1 MDLLQPHSGQ
11 EATTIDL
18 SKEAAA
24 CANWPTRE
32 RLRALKRIIPRA
44 DIEGVLQRAGQDRT
58 KCRRLPAWFLV
69 WFVVALGLFCRDCYR
84 QVFRWLQPFRK
95 GATPRRTTLCEAR
108 KRLGIAPMR
117 LLAEQVIRLQ
127 GKPTT
132 PGAFYRGM
140 RTMALDGFVVDLP
153 DTPSNERAFG
163 RPGSSRAPAAFPQAR
178 VLSLCETGSHVLWRS
193 LIKPCSRG
201 EVPMAHYLLRSLQ
214 EDMLLLWDRNF
225 LSYRTVAEVRRRGA
239 HLLARIKS
247 NLIFEPIR
255 VLDDGSYL
263 AKLYRS
269 AADRRRDRDGIPVR
283 IIEYT
288 FDDPD
293 RPGSGEVHRLL
304 TTLRD
309 EAPDP
314 AETLIVL
321 YHERWEEELTID
333 ELKTHQ
339 RERPVLRSQTPAGV
353 VQELYGLLLGHYVIR
368 VLMQEAAAVN
378 GIDPR
383 RLSFT
388 GALKILRCRLPECP
402 ASRRGL
408 RRWYRDLVAEV
419 AEEVLEERRD
429 RINPRVV
436 KRKMSNWRKK
446 RPEHRNYPQPRKE
459 FRDAIVMRR

>member
-11 EATTIDL
+11 EAATIDI

-44 DIEGVLQRAGQDRT
+44 DIEGVLQRTGKDRAH
-58 KCRRLPAWFLV
+58 CPRLPAWFLV
-69 WFVVALGLFCRDCYR
+69 WFVIALGLFCRDCYR
-84 QVFRWLQPFRK
+84 QVFRWLQPYRK
-95 GATPRRTTLCEAR
+95 GGTPADQ
-108 KRLGIAPMR
+108 A
-117 LLAEQVIRLQ
+117 IRLQ

-140 RTMALDGFVVDLP
+140 RTMALDGFVVDVP
-153 DTPSNERAFG
+153 DTPANERAFG

-201 EVPMAHYLLRSLQ
+201 EVTMAHYLLRFLQ
-214 EDMLLLWDRNF
+214 KDMLLLWDRNF
-225 LSYRTVAEVRRRGA
+225 LSYQTASEVRQRGA

-269 AADRRRDRDGIPVR
+269 PSDRRKDRDGILVR

-288 FDDPD
+288 FDDPG
-293 RPGSGEVHRLL
+293 RPGSGEPHRLL
-304 TTLRD
+304 TTLLDD
-309 EAPDP
+309 ELDP

-321 YHERWEEELTID
+321 YHERWEEEVTID

-339 RERPVLRSQTPAGV
+339 RERPVLRSQTPGGV
-353 VQELYGLLLGHYVIR
+353 VQEIYGLLLGHYIIR
-368 VLMQEAAAVN
+368 VLMQEAAARE
-378 GIDPR
+378 GIDPQ

-388 GALKILRCRLPECP
+388 GTLKILRCRLPECP

-408 RRWYRDLVAEV
+408 RRWYQDLVAEI
-419 AEEVLEERRD
+419 AEEVLPERRN
-429 RINPRVV
+429 RINPRVI

-446 RPEHRNYPQPRKE
+446 RPEHRHYPQPTKE
-459 FRDAIVMRR
+459 FAAAIVIRR